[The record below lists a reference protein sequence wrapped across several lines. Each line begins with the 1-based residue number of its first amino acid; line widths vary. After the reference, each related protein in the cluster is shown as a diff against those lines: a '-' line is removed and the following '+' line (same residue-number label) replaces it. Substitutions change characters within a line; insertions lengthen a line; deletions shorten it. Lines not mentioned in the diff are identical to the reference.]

1 MFINKKVISRSRHL
15 EPFFFY
21 IHSRHR
27 IPLIV
32 IVFNS
37 FFFPFHFISSFFYL
51 PLHFNIL
58 MSKITD
64 QPPKRVKV
72 TLACTICRKKKVKC
86 DGIQPTCS
94 RCRSIGICCQ
104 YSDPPKKRGPP
115 KGYVEVIENRAHRIE
130 SILGTT
136 NQQPLQQQIQ
146 QQLYPHSR
154 MHINQYH
161 HNSDTNTIISVNND
175 TTSGRLQTIKS
186 YLYYIA
192 LNI

>member
-1 MFINKKVISRSRHL
+1 
-15 EPFFFY
+15 
-21 IHSRHR
+21 
-27 IPLIV
+27 
-32 IVFNS
+32 
-37 FFFPFHFISSFFYL
+37 
-51 PLHFNIL
+51 
-58 MSKITD
+58 MSKTTD

-94 RCRSIGICCQ
+94 RCQSIGICCQ

-130 SILGTT
+130 SILGST
-136 NQQPLQQQIQ
+136 NQQPLHQQIRQ
-146 QQLYPHSR
+146 QPYPHNN
-154 MHINQYH
+154 MHNNQYH
-161 HNSDTNTIISVNND
+161 HSNDISPTPTTTTTTTNNNNSSTA
-175 TTSGRLQTIKS
+175 SGRLDIMKP